1 MTSPLSIVSGSGS
14 LSNRVLRRV
23 AMILTV
29 GLVLVGF
36 VHVASAQAT
45 TRIAIAPGFND
56 GVRAISEPDATG
68 TRYLG
73 GSFTAF
79 DAWNTG
85 GGALTNATSGAVD
98 TSFPNVDGVVFAS
111 AADGDGGFYIGGSF
125 THVDGVARNNAAH
138 INADGF
144 LDRTWNPDAND
155 AVYAIAVSGSTI
167 YLGGHFTTINGTP
180 RNHTAAV
187 PANGSLDLTWNPN
200 ANDTVYAIAVSG
212 STIYLGGQFTTINDS
227 TRYRA
232 AAVGADGAVLG
243 QWPTAYVP
251 AVTPPVVPP
260 VVPPVAPPVVAR
272 VLPAAPTKLHWL
284 VGDGTTNQPIV
295 TTFTAAP
302 GTTYTISGTLATSKA
317 FGTRASKPTRGTC
330 KIATNKKT
338 NKRTAKCTIPLRKA
352 GTWLVSITPAQ
363 AGVKGPPATK
373 TIKIRAATKKTRTL
387 PIYQRGILAQP

>member
-1 MTSPLSIVSGSGS
+1 MQLGPFTSKIHTEELIELLDLWQYPPGVQAQLTKLVQANAKSITGPHLFRYYNPRPSKVAAAECAMAGFIGTKYCLAVNSCTSA
-14 LSNRVLRRV
+14 LITALR
-23 AMILTV
+23 A
-29 GLVLVGF
+29 
-36 VHVASAQAT
+36 
-45 TRIAIAPGFND
+45 
-56 GVRAISEPDATG
+56 
-68 TRYLG
+68 LG
-73 GSFTAF
+73 AY
-79 DAWNTG
+79 A
-85 GGALTNATSGAVD
+85 
-98 TSFPNVDGVVFAS
+98 NVF
-111 AADGDGGFYIGGSF
+111 
-125 THVDGVARNNAAH
+125 
-138 INADGF
+138 
-144 LDRTWNPDAND
+144 
-155 AVYAIAVSGSTI
+155 AIAVSGST
-167 YLGGHFTTINGTP
+167 L
-180 RNHTAAV
+180 
-187 PANGSLDLTWNPN
+187 
-200 ANDTVYAIAVSG
+200 
-212 STIYLGGQFTTINDS
+212 YLGGQFTTINDS

-330 KIATNKKT
+330 KITTNKKT

>member
-1 MTSPLSIVSGSGS
+1 MSGS
-14 LSNRVLRRV
+14 
-23 AMILTV
+23 TV
-29 GLVLVGF
+29 
-36 VHVASAQAT
+36 
-45 TRIAIAPGFND
+45 
-56 GVRAISEPDATG
+56 
-68 TRYLG
+68 YLG
-73 GSFTAF
+73 GSF
-79 DAWNTG
+79 NTING
-85 GGALTNATSGAVD
+85 SKTRNGAAAVD
-98 TSFPNVDGVVFAS
+98 TTNDTAT
-111 AADGDGGFYIGGSF
+111 D
-125 THVDGVARNNAAH
+125 
-138 INADGF
+138 
-144 LDRTWNPDAND
+144 WNPDAND
-155 AVYAIAVSGSTI
+155 TVNAIAVSGSTVYLGGYFDTINGSITRNHAAAVSAITGSVDLTWNPNANNNVNAIAVSGPTI
-167 YLGGHFTTINGTP
+167 YLGGDFTTINGTP

-330 KIATNKKT
+330 KITTNKKT